1 MSNSPSSPVGQP
13 LAATGVA
20 GGSGAMFDGIAAR
33 YDLMNRVMTFGIDQ
47 RWRRQTVDALQVVA
61 GSRILDLATGTGDMA
76 IMVAERIPNCTVVG
90 LDPSAGMLAVGRDKV
105 AARGLGARIEL
116 VHGDACQLPFPDQS
130 FDGITM
136 GYGIR
141 NVFDRPKALAEM
153 ARVLK
158 PGARVAILETSEPKG
173 LLGLGAKLHM
183 RVLVPL
189 LGGLLSGAPREYR
202 YLQQSTTA
210 FPNPEDFAKIIESSG
225 LKMQQLIT
233 LLAGASCIHVA
244 SPMPRLES
252 ASAL

>member
-1 MSNSPSSPVGQP
+1 MTHSANSPVGQP

-33 YDLMNRVMTFGIDQ
+33 YDLMNRLMTFGIDQ
-47 RWRRQTVDALQVVA
+47 RWRRRTVDALQA
-61 GSRILDLATGTGDMA
+61 KPGARILDLATGTGDLA
-76 IMVAERIPNCTVVG
+76 LMVADRIPQCTVVG

-105 AARGLGARIEL
+105 AARGLADRVEL
-116 VHGDACQLPFPDQS
+116 VQGDACQLPFADQS

-141 NVFDRPKALAEM
+141 NVVDRPRALAEM

-158 PGARVAILETSEPKG
+158 PGARVAILETSEPRG

-210 FPNPEDFAKIIESSG
+210 FPSPEDFAKLIDSSG
-225 LKMQQLIT
+225 LKMQELIT

-244 SPMPRLES
+244 SPLPRLPI
-252 ASAL
+252 AGPA